1 MKKALLTIILLNVF
15 LAYEKTLAQENITV
29 TEDENYLS
37 DPSAVLD
44 IYSLSKGVLIPRLS
58 SEQRVLIENPA
69 TGLLVYD
76 TDFNNFLYYNGSIW
90 QELSSGVQSP
100 WIFNDLSGS
109 VYLNEAT
116 YKVGIGINNP
126 AGKLS
131 VRGQPENNPD
141 EALFEICDAIGN
153 PIFRVTSEG
162 VRIFVKDYA
171 KGASGGFA
179 VGRYGIA
186 KDMADTTYLFISSD
200 STRFYIDDDSGKAS
214 SGGFAVGRYGIAKDG
229 MNYFNINGSLNMD
242 VIIDQPGMFWYPL
255 KEAFLVGR
263 VDIINPLEVG
273 FNSFS
278 TGYHSKATGNYS
290 QAMGFQ
296 SYTGNSYSTAL
307 GKNAKAFGI
316 NSFALGDSAQAYGDF
331 SYAMGNASKA
341 YGRGSFAFGVLERFD
356 PQPPGDTTIAL
367 GDYSVA
373 IGVGARAE
381 ERTSISL
388 GVNTI
393 SSGQGSLA
401 LGYGTIATAG
411 GSAAIGMYCEANGT
425 SSIAL
430 GGSSTATNNSSFAVG
445 QYCNASGAYGSAIG
459 CLNDAS
465 GDFST
470 AIGYNANTNGFSGSF
485 VIGASDAVTTYG
497 TPVTASAN
505 NQFTVRALGGYR
517 FFTDKNMN
525 SETGLFIS
533 PITGNVGI
541 GTNTPTAKLHV
552 NDVLRLEPRYTEPSN
567 PHPGDIYFDGLTNNL
582 KIYVSLIGGW
592 KTIQLLP

>member
-1 MKKALLTIILLNVF
+1 MKKGILTLVITVVIFACVEIN
-15 LAYEKTLAQENITV
+15 AQENIII
-29 TEDENYLS
+29 TEDETYQS
-37 DPSAVLD
+37 ESSALLD
-44 IYSLSKGVLIPRLS
+44 IYSLSKGILIPRLS
-58 SEQRVLIENPA
+58 SEQRTLIENPA
-69 TGLLVYD
+69 TGLLVFD
-76 TDFNNFLYYNGSIW
+76 TEFNNFFYYNGSIW
-90 QELSSGVQSP
+90 QELSSESQSP
-100 WIFNDLSGS
+100 WVVNDISGS
-109 VYLNEAT
+109 VYLNET
-116 YKVGIGINNP
+116 SYKVGIGTNNP
-126 AGKLS
+126 VGKLS
-131 VRGQPENNPD
+131 VAGQIENNPD
-141 EALFEICDAIGN
+141 DALFEICDAVGN

-162 VRIFVKDYA
+162 VRIYVKDYA

-186 KDMADTTYLFISSD
+186 KDLPDTTYLIITAD

-229 MNYFNINGSLNMD
+229 MNYFNINGSLITD
-242 VIIDQPGMFWYPL
+242 VINDQPGMFWYPL

-263 VDIINPLEVG
+263 VDILNPLEVG

-278 TGYHSKATGNYS
+278 TGFHSKATGNYS

-316 NSFALGDSAQAYGDF
+316 NSFALGDSAQAFGDF

-465 GDFST
+465 GNFST

-485 VIGASDAVTTYG
+485 VIGASDAATTYG
-497 TPVTASAN
+497 TPVIASAN
-505 NQFTVRALGGYR
+505 NQFTVRALGGYQ

-525 SETGLFIS
+525 SESGLFIS

-541 GTNTPTAKLHV
+541 GTDSPTAKLHV
-552 NDVLRLEPRYTEPSN
+552 NDVLRLEPRYTEPNN
-567 PHPGDIYFDGLTNNL
+567 PQPGDIYFDGLTNNL